1 MERGPA
7 TGAVLCLSAVLTLGC
22 ATGGWLSVP
31 GYKSEPAAPAGH
43 LLVGAASV
51 DITPA
56 PGFPMGGHSIAG
68 RFSRGH
74 WMRLR
79 ARAFYFRDKEG
90 SSLALVSC
98 DLFAIPAGLQQMVA
112 SRLHHPKLHETTVA
126 DISRDNLIVVATHTH
141 QGPANYM
148 SNEFYNA
155 YSSPYPG
162 FNREL
167 FDCLVEKIAAA
178 VAGAAKDAADHPEG
192 AELVVT
198 IATVPTLLRNRA
210 IEAFK
215 KNPDSVKD
223 AILGDGPKP
232 PIPTD
237 CRNPPPDICLR
248 YGAVD
253 PRFTVLAARRPDG
266 AVAALLVFGAVHP
279 TVLSHDVSF
288 YSPDLAG
295 FAMRE
300 LERSIVSWPRASKM
314 VAGFFNGAEGD
325 VSPRWNRRDIDEVY
339 ELGSLLA
346 KSVGDSIVAGDPHG
360 EGDSVRIRA
369 VRRVAQQFS
378 FCHSWPTP
386 GVGTLG
392 GAEDGRF
399 VSFDMGWRAPHRKAQ
414 DGKPGPIKKF
424 LRWLRSPNQGV
435 KQPGFELSSTPFI
448 DVTHSLAPP
457 WHFPLEVPVTVVRLG
472 SLALVAMPAE
482 LTTAMGREIRQEMA
496 AILRSRQPIILGLA
510 NEYLEY
516 VTTEKEYQAQE
527 YEGGSTLFG
536 PRTGKCYLDLLRDAA
551 AELDA
556 GASAPQ
562 ARANPVPTVQFEP
575 GPRPIM
581 RAKFGPGYW
590 GANTEY
596 TDHEVKSP
604 FATAARMEPDLWPR
618 FEWREEK
625 HEDKRVVLWTKQ
637 GNVWSVEEDDD
648 GPHPALATF
657 LANGRAGKRTW
668 SAVWFPRAG
677 YDESAIHV
685 FEVET
690 RDGASC
696 CSEPFTIGD
705 IRAGRVPL
713 PVPAS
718 TTCPP

>member
-1 MERGPA
+1 M
-7 TGAVLCLSAVLTLGC
+7 
-22 ATGGWLSVP
+22 P

-51 DITPA
+51 DITPP
-56 PGFPMGGHSIAG
+56 PGYPMGGHSIGG

-79 ARAFYFRDKEG
+79 ARAFYFRDVEG
-90 SSLALVSC
+90 SSVALVSC
-98 DLFAIPAGLQQMVA
+98 DLYAIPAGLQQGVA
-112 SRLHHPKLHETTVA
+112 SRLHHPKKDETAVA
-126 DISRDNLIVVATHTH
+126 DISRENLILVATHTH

-162 FNREL
+162 FDQDL
-167 FDCLVEKIAAA
+167 FDALVQKIAAA
-178 VAGAAKDAADHPEG
+178 VAGAVKAATDHPEG
-192 AELVVT
+192 AELIVT
-198 IATVPTLLRNRA
+198 TAPVLTLLRNRA

-215 KNPDSVKD
+215 QNPEDVQD
-223 AILGDGPKP
+223 AVLKDGPKP
-232 PIPTD
+232 PIPVACTTP
-237 CRNPPPDICLR
+237 RPDICLR

-253 PRFTVLAARRPDG
+253 PAFTVLAAKRPDG

-300 LERSIVSWPRASKM
+300 LECSSVSWPRSPEM

-339 ELGSLLA
+339 ELGGRLA
-346 KSVGDSIVAGDPHG
+346 RSVADSVAAGDPHG

-369 VRRVAQQFS
+369 VRRVAEQFS
-378 FCHSWPTP
+378 FCHSWPVP

-399 VSFDMGWRAPHRKAQ
+399 VSFDMGWRSPYRMPLDEKKH
-414 DGKPGPIKKF
+414 PIKKI

-448 DVTHSLAPP
+448 DITHSLAPP
-457 WHFPLEVPVTVVRLG
+457 QHFPSEVPVTVVRLG
-472 SLALVAMPAE
+472 SLALIAMPAE
-482 LTTAMGREIRQEMA
+482 LTTAMGRELKEQLQSELKS
-496 AILRSRQPIILGLA
+496 LRPIILGLA

-516 VTTEKEYQAQE
+516 VTTAAEYDAQE

-536 PRTGKCYLDLLRDAA
+536 PGTGKCYLDLLRGAA
-551 AELDA
+551 AALDVP
-556 GASAPQ
+556 APQ
-562 ARANPVPTVQFEP
+562 TRATRVPRAVFEP
-575 GPRPIM
+575 GPKPVM
-581 RAKFGPGYW
+581 RASFGPGYW

-596 TDHEVKSP
+596 IDQEVKSP
-604 FATAARMEPDLWPR
+604 FATAARMERDLWPR
-618 FEWREEK
+618 FDWAEEK
-625 HEDKRVVLWTKQ
+625 HADKRVVLLARQ
-637 GNVWSVEEDDD
+637 AGVWSPEEDDD

-657 LANGRAGKRTW
+657 LANGRAGKRRW

-677 YDESAIHV
+677 YDESVIHV
-685 FEVET
+685 FKVET
-690 RDGASC
+690 EEHDPR
-696 CSEPFTIGD
+696 CSEQFTIGD

-713 PVPAS
+713 PLPAS
-718 TTCPP
+718 ATCPP